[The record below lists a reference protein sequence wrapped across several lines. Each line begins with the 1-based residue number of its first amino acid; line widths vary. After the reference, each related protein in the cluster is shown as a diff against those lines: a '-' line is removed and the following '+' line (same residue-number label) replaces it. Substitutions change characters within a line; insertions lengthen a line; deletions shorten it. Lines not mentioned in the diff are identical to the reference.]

1 MKKQEYQRLVKA
13 ENIIYKYLESL
24 GLTHL
29 PVEVDVIPDQK
40 MLEIMAYRSPAQIS
54 NWKFGRD
61 YERLRTLH
69 DSTPAGLPYEVVV
82 HGNPARIFLMKS
94 NTFPVNTTVMA
105 HAIGHVIFF
114 TMNKYWSQ
122 TRTDFLDIMG
132 EANHRFL
139 GYERK
144 FGIHEIERTIDAG
157 HALQHHSSPFDNETE
172 DEKRE
177 RIYRQKRM
185 QRSKEGRSEYSD
197 LVQSSKPKTKLVE
210 YADIELENER
220 LKRELRLKSP
230 VEPTEDFLRYI
241 IDNSRILE
249 DWQKD
254 ILEILREEG
263 RFLWPVLRT
272 QFMNEGFATVIHE
285 KVMNHL
291 FLTGVLK
298 KEEHGSYNYSNARIK
313 AEVETQLNPYLVGSS
328 IWYDIEKRWD
338 TGRHSEEYEKCESAT
353 EKENWDTKDM
363 KGWEKVKEVLKAYHD
378 WFFFQDFFTEEL
390 VDDLNLYLWQIE
402 ETMSTYDI
410 KRTKHTAREVKEN
423 IINSFAHSRVPRIV
437 IEDGDFRGG
446 ILLVHRHTGADLEI
460 KYAVETMRHM
470 RFLTNKDIYLETLV
484 GDEGEKETVL
494 LTVYEKNGE
503 ERVQV
508 LKKLKGPNKGE
519 EALDITDALKK
530 AGGG

>member
-29 PVEVDVIPDQK
+29 PIEVDVIPDQK
-40 MLEIMAYRSPAQIS
+40 MFEIMAYRSPAQIS
-54 NWKFGRD
+54 NWKYGRD
-61 YERLRTLH
+61 YERIRTLH
-69 DSTPAGLPYEVVV
+69 ESTPAGLPYEVVV

-94 NTFPVNTTVMA
+94 NTFPVNTTVLS

-132 EANHRFL
+132 EANYRFL

-144 FGIHEIERTIDAG
+144 FGISEIEKTVDAG

-177 RIYRQKRM
+177 RIYRQRRLQKAKM
-185 QRSKEGRSEYSD
+185 NKSEYADIVPSID
-197 LVQSSKPKTKLVE
+197 AKKVIE

-230 VEPTEDFLRYI
+230 VEPSEDFLRYI

-254 ILEILREEG
+254 ILEIMREEG

-298 KEEHGSYNYSNARIK
+298 KEEHGSYNYSNSRIK
-313 AEVETQLNPYLVGSS
+313 AEIELQLNPYLVGST

-338 TGRHSEEYEKCESAT
+338 TGRHGYEYENCESAY

-363 KGWEKVKEVLKAYHD
+363 KGWEKVIEVLKAYHD

-390 VDDLNLYLWQIE
+390 VDDLNLYLWNIE
-402 ETMSTYDI
+402 ETITTYDM
-410 KRTKHTAREVKEN
+410 KRTKHKAREIKES

-446 ILLVHRHTGADLEI
+446 ILLVHKHTGADLEI
-460 KYAVETMRHM
+460 KYAVETMKHM
-470 RFLTNKDIYLETLV
+470 KYLTGKSIFLDTIA
-484 GDEGEKETVL
+484 GEEHIL
-494 LTVYEKNGE
+494 LTVFDKDGE
-503 ERVQV
+503 ERIQV
-508 LKKLKGPNKGE
+508 LKKLKGENKPGE

-530 AGGG
+530 AGGT

>member
-1 MKKQEYQRLVKA
+1 MKKQEYQRLVNA
-13 ENIIYKYLESL
+13 ENEIEKFLESL

-40 MLEIMAYRSPAQIS
+40 MFEIMAYRSPAQIS

-69 DSTPAGLPYEVVV
+69 ESTPAGLPYEVVV

-94 NTFPVNTTVMA
+94 NTFPVNVTVMG
-105 HAIGHVIFF
+105 HAIAHVVFF

-132 EANHRFL
+132 EANYRFL
-139 GYERK
+139 KYERK
-144 FGIHEIERTIDAG
+144 FGIHEVERTVDAG
-157 HALQHHSSPFDNETE
+157 HSLQHHSSPFDNETE

-177 RIYRQKRM
+177 RIYHQKRLQKARM
-185 QRSKEGRSEYSD
+185 NKSD
-197 LVQSSKPKTKLVE
+197 YADIVPSIEQKRIVE

-230 VEPTEDFLRYI
+230 VEPSEDFLRYI

-285 KVMNHL
+285 KIMQHL
-291 FLTGVLK
+291 FEIDVLRP
-298 KEEHGSYNYSNARIK
+298 EEHGIYNYSNARIK
-313 AEVETQLNPYLVGSS
+313 AEIETQLNPYLVGSA
-328 IWYDIEKRWD
+328 IWYDIEKRWN
-338 TGRHSEEYEKCESAT
+338 TGRHGYDYENCTSAR
-353 EKENWDTKDM
+353 EKENWDTKEM
-363 KGWEKVKEVLKAYHD
+363 RGWEKVIEVLKAYHD

-390 VDDLNLYLWQIE
+390 VDDLNLYLWNIE
-402 ETMSTYDI
+402 ETITTYDV
-410 KRTKHTAREVKEN
+410 KRTKHNAREIKEN

-446 ILLVHRHTGADLEI
+446 ILLVHKHTGADLEV
-460 KYAVETMRHM
+460 KYAVETMKHFK
-470 RFLTNKDIYLETLV
+470 FLTGKDIYLATIV
-484 GDEGEKETVL
+484 GDDEVLFTVFD
-494 LTVYEKNGE
+494 KNGE
-503 ERVQV
+503 ERIQV
-508 LKKLKGPNKGE
+508 LKKLKGPSKGE
-519 EALDITDALKK
+519 EALDITEALKK
-530 AGGG
+530 AGGT